1 MIKETALKYLG
12 HTGQNITEDMER
24 LLDEC
29 IKEVRQVSQP
39 KVISQRFDLSA
50 EPLKIKDL
58 DLCLPGEQL
67 KDAFA
72 QCTHCL
78 LLGATLGITLERK
91 IKYYGKIN
99 MTKAAVMDAVSSAFL
114 EEYCDEYEEGLGY
127 PNRTFRLCPGYGDI
141 PLSLNREIARVLEIG
156 KRLGITL
163 TPDNLMIPQK
173 SMLGLIGIEAP
184 KRKKQCGQCVMRV
197 DCPFRKRGQRCY

>member
-12 HTGQNITEDMER
+12 YTGQNITEDMER

-58 DLCLPGEQL
+58 DLCLPGGQL

-78 LLGATLGITLERK
+78 FLGATLGITLERK
-91 IKYYGKIN
+91 IKYYGKSN
-99 MTKAAVMDAVSSAFL
+99 MTRAAVMDAVSSAYL
-114 EEYCDEYEEGLGY
+114 EDYCDEYEEGLGY

-141 PLSLNREIARVLEIG
+141 PLSFNREIARALDIG

-173 SMLGLIGIEAP
+173 SMLGLIGIGAP
-184 KRKKQCGQCVMRV
+184 KRKKQCGQCVMRK